1 MRTVKLNTACAIPTG
16 FSGWRA
22 HSLFARFQA
31 VMMMLAVLV
40 AHPGSLQA
48 QYRAMNWTADSG
60 LPQNIIRG
68 IVQTPDGYLWIATL
82 NGVARFDGVRFT
94 VFDRS
99 NSPGIT
105 ANRFPA
111 MVAGKNGDLW
121 LYSESGTIVRYHQS
135 QFRTLGPA
143 EGIVTNSARAI
154 TTNGQGQV
162 WSLLGTDIFE
172 WNEQAGQ
179 FQRLPNPDHMR
190 YRALNWDG
198 TGFWGAEG
206 QNLICFSYGKWSK
219 YAVPPS
225 IPFRNVEKV
234 AVGADGAVWL
244 ELPQGRFARFFDH
257 AWTVHSKP
265 FLTAFQNPERRTWQA
280 SIDAHLDRTLYVP
293 VVGVQDPI
301 RYNTIIEDGEHNV
314 WIGSE
319 GKGIF
324 RIQRETI
331 HVYSVAQGLAGAGVY
346 PVLGDHH
353 GDIWVGT
360 WPAGLTR
367 FHHGEVSK
375 TYRPKDG
382 LPGLVTALADDG
394 DGDLWIGTHGGLAF
408 LSQGRIRVQSDLPSD
423 FSVIQAIL
431 APADGSLFLGTPDGL
446 YKFAVVKNSEGVR
459 LQPQGKLLEGDVRV
473 LVKCRHGDLWV
484 GGYSGL
490 TRIHSGVLT
499 HWSEREGLPSANVR
513 SVYEDADGVLWV
525 GTYDGGLGR
534 YADNRWTRFTK
545 DDGLFDNGVFQIIED
560 AHANLWM
567 SSNRGIYRVDKNR
580 LNDIA
585 HGKVKKMI
593 LASSYGRSDGL
604 LNAECNGGLWPAGA
618 QDNEGNLWFPTE
630 EGVAV
635 VDTNLISQ
643 NTTPP
648 QVVIESVL
656 LDHVQANANSPVII
670 RPGQGGLEIQYTALS
685 FSKPEQVAF
694 RYMMDGLDSTWEEVG
709 TRRTAYF
716 SHMPPGNYTFRVMAA
731 NSDGVWS
738 ATQESVPI
746 TVLPPF
752 YLTGWFIAMF
762 CGLLLLMTYVL
773 WSLRVAEFK
782 RRATVQQAF
791 AQELI
796 ASQETERR
804 RISAELHDSLGQ
816 RLIVIK
822 NLAYFLQR
830 PKAASLGSDEQRQT
844 LEEMSNE
851 VSQAIEETRTI
862 SYNLRPFQLDRL
874 GLSKAIEA
882 LARSIGAASEIRFQT
897 SIDNIDDSFPEAQRI
912 NVYRIVQEATNNIS
926 KHSGA
931 TEAQIRIQKTSQ
943 SITLTISD
951 NGKGFSP
958 DAKSASTGKSGFG
971 LIGIRERALLMG
983 GTVRI
988 QSNPGAGT
996 VLRLDF
1002 PLPERRS

>member
-1 MRTVKLNTACAIPTG
+1 MRTVKLDAICAVSTSLRG
-16 FSGWRA
+16 CRA
-22 HSLFARFQA
+22 LLCVSLLRAA
-31 VMMMLAVLV
+31 ILLAVLL
-40 AHPGSLQA
+40 AYPNILRA
-48 QYRAMNWTADSG
+48 QYRATNWTADSG

-82 NGVARFDGVRFT
+82 NGIARFDGVRFT
-94 VFDRS
+94 TFDRS

-105 ANRFPA
+105 ANRFAA

-121 LYSESGTIVRYHQS
+121 LYTEGGTIVRYHQS
-135 QFRTLGPA
+135 HFRTLGPA
-143 EGIVTNSARAI
+143 EGVRENSARAI
-154 TTNGQGQV
+154 TSDGHGQI

-172 WNEQAGQ
+172 WNEKAGQ
-179 FQRLPNPDHMR
+179 FRPLPNPDHMR
-190 YRALNWDG
+190 YKPLDWDG
-198 TGFWGAEG
+198 TGFWGTEA
-206 QNLICFSYGKWSK
+206 QNLVCLSYGKWSK
-219 YAVPPS
+219 HVVPSS
-225 IPFRNVEKV
+225 IPLRSVDKV

-244 ELPQGRFARFFDH
+244 QLPQDHFARFFDQ

-265 FLTAFQNPERRTWQA
+265 FLTAFQNPERRSWQA
-280 SIDAHLDRTLYVP
+280 SIDAHLDRTLHLP
-293 VVGVQDPI
+293 VVGAQDPI
-301 RYNTIIEDGEHNV
+301 RYNTIVEDGEHNV
-314 WIGSE
+314 WVGSE

-346 PVLGDHH
+346 PVLRDLH

-360 WPAGLTR
+360 WPAGLTQ

-394 DGDLWIGTHGGLAF
+394 DGGLWIGTHGGLAF
-408 LSQGRIRVQSDLPSD
+408 LSQGHIRAQRDLPSD

-431 APADGSLFLGTPDGL
+431 ALADETLFLGTPDGL
-446 YKFAVVKNSEGVR
+446 YKFAIVKNSEGVR
-459 LQPQGKLLEGDVRV
+459 LQPQGKLMEGDVRV

-490 TRIHSGVLT
+490 TRIHAGILT
-499 HWSEREGLPSANVR
+499 HWSEHEGLPSATVR

-545 DDGLFDNGVFQIIED
+545 DDGLFDNGAFQILED

-585 HGKVKKMI
+585 NGKAKKMI
-593 LASSYGRSDGL
+593 LAPSYGRSDGL

-618 QDNEGNLWFPTE
+618 QDDEGNLWFPTE

-635 VDTNLISQ
+635 VDTNLINR

-648 QVVIESVL
+648 KVVIESVL
-656 LDHVQANANSPVII
+656 LDHVQANANSPITI
-670 RPGQGGLEIQYTALS
+670 RPGQGGLEIQYAALS
-685 FSKPEQVAF
+685 FSKPEQVVF

-709 TRRTAYF
+709 SRRTAYF
-716 SHMPPGNYTFRVMAA
+716 SHMPSGSYTFRVMAA

-738 ATQESVPI
+738 APQESIPI
-746 TVLPPF
+746 KVLPPF
-752 YLTGWFIAMF
+752 YLTGWFIALM

-773 WSLRVAEFK
+773 WILRVAEFK
-782 RRATVQQAF
+782 RRANVQQAF

-796 ASQETERR
+796 ASQENERR

-822 NLAYFLQR
+822 NLAYFLRR
-830 PKAASLGSDEQRQT
+830 PKAAGLGGDEQQQT
-844 LEEMSNE
+844 LDEMSSE

-882 LARSIGAASEIRFQT
+882 LVRSIGAASEIRFQT
-897 SIDNIDDSFPEAQRI
+897 SIENVDESFPEAQRI
-912 NVYRIVQEATNNIS
+912 NVYRIIQEATNNIL

-931 TEAQIRIQKTSQ
+931 TEAEIRIQKTSQ
-943 SITLTISD
+943 GVTLMISD
-951 NGKGFSP
+951 NGKGFTQ
-958 DAKSASTGKSGFG
+958 DTKSVSTGKSGFG
-971 LIGIRERALLMG
+971 LIGIRERTLLMG
-983 GTVRI
+983 GTVKI
-988 QSNPGAGT
+988 QSNPDSGA
-996 VLRLDF
+996 VLRFEF
-1002 PLPERRS
+1002 PLYEHRS